1 MQKFI
6 YLFTLI
12 MLTSCATVKTKKI
25 AVTPVGD
32 WDYTLTGTPS
42 GDYSGILSIIEKEK
56 VLAATIKS
64 SEGELPLTNVNFDKA
79 TSVITGNLNYQGT
92 ILALNATLSGESLA
106 GTISSGGSEFPFKAT
121 RKAKV

>member
-32 WDYTLTGTPS
+32 WDYTLTGTP
-42 GDYSGILSIIEKEK
+42 
-56 VLAATIKS
+56 
-64 SEGELPLTNVNFDKA
+64 
-79 TSVITGNLNYQGT
+79 QW
-92 ILALNATLSGESLA
+92 
-106 GTISSGGSEFPFKAT
+106 
-121 RKAKV
+121 